1 MRGINNDQ
9 INRGKMPREEKKFAK
24 GTEQTGRYFYN

>member
-1 MRGINNDQ
+1 MSLDEGINNGQ

-24 GTEQTGRYFYN
+24 GTE